1 MKSCIPILPFS
12 IRRLMNMFDA
22 TTNLCTLEKTFHL
35 HRQISKTAFF
45 RVAHLIPALF
55 PLMRSK
61 IVNSMDVTFMKWKL
75 FPLIIK
81 KIAILFFQIV
91 AESRSFEKFLVKNR
105 FYLL

>member
-75 FPLIIK
+75 FPPIIK
-81 KIAILFFQIV
+81 KIAISFFQIAV
-91 AESRSFEKFLVKNR
+91 ENQSFERFLVESRSFLP
-105 FYLL
+105 